1 MRPNLPKWYTA
12 FSHRFKN
19 IFFLT
24 GTVIVVMLITEAL
37 HFSVSMSNDDTPFNQ
52 AFKVYPVPLPDSLS
66 FAGEKTP
73 MSRLGVREGLEQEM
87 LLNTYFQS
95 QSMVM
100 LKRVHRYFPVIEDIL
115 KQEGIPDDFKYL
127 ALAESAFSY
136 KVSPV
141 GAVGFWQIMR
151 PTAEDYGLEVDK
163 EIDERYNLEKSTRA
177 ACSYF
182 KDAYKELHNWTLVAA
197 SYNMGIAGIEKEL
210 QNEKEK
216 NYYDLSLNLETS
228 RYVFRILA
236 LKQFVSHPSLYGYFL
251 KKNDYYEPVP
261 SYSITVDS
269 TINSLAD
276 FAQQRKIS
284 YRVLKFLNPW
294 LVNSRLDNPLRHTYT
309 ITLPKTD
316 VCFGELGENIV
327 YTDEA
332 NDTSGTA
339 KTAKDTVQP
348 RILVHIIKEGETLDS
363 VAKQYN
369 VTVQQLRIWNS
380 IPDTLR
386 LKARDEIMI
395 FENKK

>member
-1 MRPNLPKWYTA
+1 MRLNWRKWFNT
-12 FSHRFKN
+12 FSHRYTN
-19 IFFLT
+19 TFFLT

-37 HFSVSMSNDDTPFNQ
+37 HFSQGISSNDTPFNQ
-52 AFKVYPVPLPDSLS
+52 TFKVYPVPLPDSMN
-66 FAGEKTP
+66 FAGEKVP

-115 KQEGIPDDFKYL
+115 REQGIPDDFKYL

-141 GAVGFWQIMR
+141 GAVGFWQIMK
-151 PTAEDYGLEVDK
+151 PTAEDYGLEVNK

-177 ACSYF
+177 ACNYF
-182 KDAYKELHNWTLVAA
+182 KDAYKVLHNWTLVAA
-197 SYNMGIAGIEKEL
+197 SYNMGMAGIEKEVL
-210 QNEKEK
+210 NEKEN
-216 NYYDLSLNLETS
+216 NYYDLALNLETS
-228 RYVFRILA
+228 RYIFRILA
-236 LKQFVSHPSLYGYFL
+236 LKQFVSYPSLYGYFL
-251 KKNDYYEPVP
+251 KKNDYYMPVP
-261 SYSITVDS
+261 SYTVTVDS

-276 FAQQRKIS
+276 FAKAKGIS
-284 YRVLKFLNPW
+284 YHTLKFLNPW
-294 LVNSRLDNPLRHTYT
+294 LVNSKLDNPLKHSYI

-327 YTDEA
+327 YTDDA

-339 KTAKDTVQP
+339 KKAIDTVQP
-348 RILVHIIKEGETLDS
+348 RIIVHIIKGNETLDS
-363 VAKQYN
+363 VAQEYN
-369 VTVQQLRIWNS
+369 VTVQQLRIWNA

-386 LKARDEIMI
+386 LKPRDEIMI
-395 FENKK
+395 FIKK